1 MAGGIGK
8 RMGLPTEKLELLSF
22 LNKPLIDWV
31 AQAVAQAKNISEFYV
46 ITSMNTPQTEKH
58 CQSQGWKV
66 LRTDAEGYHDDLK
79 QAIRKAN
86 LQGPVL
92 TVPAYFPAVTST
104 FLGAVISQFEASGKD
119 FFAVFVPIPS
129 REKLGTFHL
138 TPPMNIVAAGMPWQ
152 GLMLTLARFRA
163 MAKLKQAL

>member
-1 MAGGIGK
+1 MAGGKGK
-8 RMGLPTEKLELLSF
+8 RMGLPTEKPLLSF

-66 LRTDAEGYHDDLK
+66 LRTDAKGYHDDLK

-86 LQGPVL
+86 LRGPVL
-92 TVPAYFPAVTST
+92 TVPADSPAVTST
-104 FLGAVISQFEASGKD
+104 FLD
-119 FFAVFVPIPS
+119 P
-129 REKLGTFHL
+129 
-138 TPPMNIVAAGMPWQ
+138 
-152 GLMLTLARFRA
+152 
-163 MAKLKQAL
+163 